1 MQIQVANLQEILVGT
16 RKKVVVQGRDLIL
29 INHDGRIL
37 AFDEK
42 CSHRGCSLLKG
53 ALAGNSIE
61 CPCHS
66 ARFNIISGKVTQGP
80 ATKPINVYQVSVKN
94 GTIAINI

>member
-1 MQIQVANLQEILVGT
+1 MPVQVANLQEISVGT
-16 RKKVVVQGRDLIL
+16 RKKFVVQGRDLIL
-29 INHDGRIL
+29 INHDGKIL

-53 ALAGNSIE
+53 ALVGNSVE

-80 ATKPINVYQVSVKN
+80 ATKPITVYQVTVEN
-94 GTIAINI
+94 GTISINI